1 MEKVARC
8 NYSREEE
15 VEVVVPK
22 KLTSPPI
29 PLSTPSPEIIS
40 IIKIFSKTNIQ
51 KLFSLRRNFLKFLE
65 NLLKKKKTQF
75 GILTKKE
82 KKKLRIIVE
91 RFHDGIPKTKKK

>member
-65 NLLKKKKTQF
+65 NLLKKKNNP
-75 GILTKKE
+75 IWYINEERKE
-82 KKKLRIIVE
+82 KIA
-91 RFHDGIPKTKKK
+91 DNC

>member
-65 NLLKKKKTQF
+65 NLLKKKKNNP
-75 GILTKKE
+75 IWYINEERKE
-82 KKKLRIIVE
+82 KIA
-91 RFHDGIPKTKKK
+91 DNC